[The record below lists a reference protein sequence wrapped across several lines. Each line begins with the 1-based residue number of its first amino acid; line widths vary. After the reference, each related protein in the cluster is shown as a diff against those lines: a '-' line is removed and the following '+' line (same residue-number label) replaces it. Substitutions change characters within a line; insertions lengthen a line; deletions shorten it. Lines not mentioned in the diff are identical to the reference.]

1 MPTADP
7 RSARFAGRPFTHAQH
22 AGYRGITGWPR
33 PGPNLKSGMDL
44 VDLHFHLLPGVD
56 DGPADLGESLDLA
69 RAAVHAGTGTVVATP
84 HVRPDLGTTDAREI
98 AERVRE
104 VRSSL
109 AANRIPLT
117 VRCGGELGHDM
128 AFHLDREELDLLAQG
143 PAGARWLLVE
153 TPFHGIGEDF
163 HAATSELRALGF
175 GVLVAHPERSADAA
189 FDGAAGLRRELA
201 AGSKA
206 QLNALSLT
214 GGHGEDARRSAWE
227 LLHDGLV
234 AVVAS
239 DAHGPSRPPAL
250 RMAHETLLDGGL
262 APAAANA
269 LVAIAPREL
278 LARGMRRTPVAA

>member
-1 MPTADP
+1 
-7 RSARFAGRPFTHAQH
+7 
-22 AGYRGITGWPR
+22 
-33 PGPNLKSGMDL
+33 MDL

-56 DGPADLGESLDLA
+56 DGPADLDDSLDLA
-69 RAAVHAGTGTVVATP
+69 RAALHAGTGTVVATP
-84 HVRPDLGTTDAREI
+84 HVRTDLGLTDTREI

-104 VRSSL
+104 LRSAL
-109 AANRIPLT
+109 AAAGIPLA
-117 VRCGGELGHDM
+117 VACGGELGHEM
-128 AFHLDREELDLLAQG
+128 AFRLSRDELDQLAQG

-163 HAATSELRALGF
+163 HTATDELRALGF

-189 FDGAAGLRRELA
+189 LEGAAGLRRELA
-201 AGSKA
+201 AGSQA

-227 LLHDGLV
+227 LLHLGLID
-234 AVVAS
+234 VVAS

-262 APAAANA
+262 AHATAHA
-269 LVAIAPREL
+269 LVATAPRAL
-278 LARGMRRTPVAA
+278 LARGMRRAPVAA